1 MSIQSEIERIS
12 QAKTDIHSAIE
23 SKGVTVPDDALIS
36 EMAPYIQQIREA
48 GTVVTSV
55 SYIEPDESGN
65 VQLDN
70 LTIYCGDQSIRYDG
84 GAEQALTINTEAIG
98 AATAEQGAL
107 AETAVQPAQIAD
119 FITEDDIPS
128 SLPNPQSLTIKLNG
142 SAQPSYDGSTARTVD
157 VTPSSIG
164 AATSAQGALAQT
176 AVQPAQIADFIT
188 AEDIPSE
195 LPNPYSLGIQLNG
208 GSTTAY
214 DGSATRN
221 VNITAAAIGAATSSD
236 LEALEPLVGTTS
248 NTTPLQV
255 FNALSDNRQCF
266 ITDSSTYVT
275 YTSWS
280 YNGTTSNGNVQGVSL
295 YINSGRIASSSLDG
309 AVWYNG
315 GTWNRDNTSGLLYGG
330 SYRSSNT
337 QFLTA
342 TSSDG
347 LVLEDISSIIDQK
360 IPSSLP
366 NPNSLSIRFNGTTQV
381 TYNGSSQAMVNIT
394 PNVIGAAAFSDLPI
408 THRITVSTGWST
420 SYGDTGDDFKY
431 GRIVSFTGSTT
442 NHEVTGIYVTG
453 QNAGSSPT
461 DVQKTAAA
469 TWTYVECENN
479 QLHFYSPTAIST
491 TFYLVVTIQKL

>member
-23 SKGVTVPDDALIS
+23 SKGVTVPDDTLIS

-55 SYIEPDESGN
+55 SNIGPDESGN
-65 VQLDN
+65 AQLKN
-70 LTIYCGDQSIRYDG
+70 LKIYCGEQDITYNG
-84 GAEQALTINTEAIG
+84 GAEQTLTINPSTVG
-98 AATAEQGAL
+98 AATA
-107 AETAVQPAQIAD
+107 
-119 FITEDDIPS
+119 
-128 SLPNPQSLTIKLNG
+128 
-142 SAQPSYDGSTARTVD
+142 
-157 VTPSSIG
+157 
-164 AATSAQGALAQT
+164 AQGALAQT
-176 AVQPAQIADFIT
+176 AVQPSQIADFIT
-188 AEDIPSE
+188 AEDIPDE
-195 LPNPYSLGIQLNG
+195 LPNPHAISIQFNSG
-208 GSTTAY
+208 TITTY

-221 VNITAAAIGAATSSD
+221 VNITPTAIGAAASSD

-248 NTTPLQV
+248 NTTALQV
-255 FNALSDNRQCF
+255 YNALSKGRQCF
-266 ITDSSTYVT
+266 ITDSSTGVT
-275 YTSWS
+275 YASWA
-280 YNGTTSNGNVQGVSL
+280 YNGTPTSGNVYGASL
-295 YINSGRIASSSLDG
+295 YISNGRIATPSL
-309 AVWYNG
+309 NG
-315 GTWNRDNTSGLLYGG
+315 VINRNESMWTRGDTTGLLYTGDV
-330 SYRSSNT
+330 RSSNT

-479 QLHFYSPTAIST
+479 QLHFYSPTVINT
-491 TFYLVVTIQKL
+491 TFYLVVTIQRL